1 MKNFADLTEREVL
14 AVAISSEEEDSRIYM
29 TFAEDLAERYPD
41 SAKIFEE
48 MAEEERGHRHRLLE
62 MYEQR
67 FGPHLPPIRRE
78 DVKGFLRRRPIWLTK
93 NLPLDTIRKEV
104 ETMELQAEQFYIK
117 AAEQAE
123 DVGVRRLLGDLAEE
137 EKGHEQL
144 AVKLTDKILSPD
156 VRAEEDK
163 TRRRMFVLQYVQ
175 PGLAGLMDGSVSTL
189 APLFAAAFATHQ
201 NWQTFLVGLAASIGA
216 GISMGFAEAL
226 SDDGSLTGRG
236 SPWLRGATCG
246 MMTTLGGLG
255 HSMPYLV
262 PDSWP
267 NAFWIATAIA
277 GVVVFFEL
285 WAIAFI
291 RARYMDTP
299 FLQAV
304 FQIVLGGAIVLA
316 RRHPDRRGVA
326 AMAQLPFSPP
336 ISGKN
341 MSFHDA
347 GSRLM
352 VPTRRMNFA
361 NFIVAAGVMVHSTPG
376 PVTTFVTISSG
387 SFEPVSSI
395 QLCAVP
401 FGSAAMI
408 AVASF
413 TASRN
418 AA

>member
-1 MKNFADLTEREVL
+1 VKNFADLTEREVL

-29 TFAEDLAERYPD
+29 SFAEDLAERYPE
-41 SAKIFEE
+41 SAKIFEK
-48 MAEEERGHRHRLLE
+48 MAEEETGHRHRLLE
-62 MYEQR
+62 IYEQR
-67 FGPHLPPIRRE
+67 FGKHLPPIRR
-78 DVKGFLRRRPIWLTK
+78 DNVRGFLRRHPIWLTK
-93 NLPLDTIRKEV
+93 NLSLDTIRKEV
-104 ETMELQAEQFYIK
+104 GTMEFEAERFYIK

-123 DVGVRRLLGDLAEE
+123 DVGVRRLLGDLAEA
-137 EKGHEQL
+137 EKGHEQT
-144 AVKLTDKILSPD
+144 AARLTDQILRPD

-201 NWQTFLVGLAASIGA
+201 NWPTFLVGLAASIGA

-236 SPWLRGATCG
+236 SPWLRGAASG
-246 MMTTLGGLG
+246 IMTALGGLG

-262 PDSWP
+262 PDTWP
-267 NAFWIATAIA
+267 NAFWIATGIA

-316 RRHPDRRGVA
+316 VGI
-326 AMAQLPFSPP
+326 L
-336 ISGKN
+336 IG
-341 MSFHDA
+341 
-347 GSRLM
+347 
-352 VPTRRMNFA
+352 
-361 NFIVAAGVMVHSTPG
+361 
-376 PVTTFVTISSG
+376 
-387 SFEPVSSI
+387 
-395 QLCAVP
+395 
-401 FGSAAMI
+401 
-408 AVASF
+408 AS
-413 TASRN
+413 
-418 AA
+418 

>member
-1 MKNFADLTEREVL
+1 VKNFAELTEREVL

-29 TFAEDLAERYPD
+29 SFAEDLAKRYPD
-41 SAKIFEE
+41 TAKVFEE
-48 MAEEERGHRHRLLE
+48 MAEEESGHRHRLLE
-62 MYEQR
+62 LYEQR

-93 NLPLDTIRKEV
+93 NLSLDAIRKEV
-104 ETMELQAEQFYIK
+104 ETMELQAERFYAK
-117 AAEQAE
+117 ASERAE

-137 EKGHEQL
+137 EKGHEKL
-144 AVKLTDKILSPD
+144 AAKLTNQILSPD
-156 VRAEEDK
+156 VREAEDR
-163 TRRRMFVLQYVQ
+163 TRRRLFVLQYVQ

-189 APLFAAAFATHQ
+189 APLFAAAFATHL

-236 SPWLRGATCG
+236 SPWLRGAASG
-246 MMTTLGGLG
+246 VMTALGGLG

-267 NAFWIATAIA
+267 NAFWIATAMA

-304 FQIVLGGAIVLA
+304 FQIVLGGVIVLA
-316 RRHPDRRGVA
+316 VGIVIGA
-326 AMAQLPFSPP
+326 A
-336 ISGKN
+336 
-341 MSFHDA
+341 
-347 GSRLM
+347 
-352 VPTRRMNFA
+352 
-361 NFIVAAGVMVHSTPG
+361 
-376 PVTTFVTISSG
+376 
-387 SFEPVSSI
+387 
-395 QLCAVP
+395 
-401 FGSAAMI
+401 
-408 AVASF
+408 
-413 TASRN
+413 
-418 AA
+418 

>member
-1 MKNFADLTEREVL
+1 MKSFSELTEREVL

-29 TFAEDLAERYPD
+29 TFAEDLRERYPD
-41 SAKIFEE
+41 TARIFEQ
-48 MAEEERGHRHRLLE
+48 MAEEERGHRHRLLQL
-62 MYEQR
+62 YEQR
-67 FGPHLPPIRRE
+67 FGPHLPPIRRD

-104 ETMELQAEQFYIK
+104 ETMELEAERFYAR

-137 EKGHEQL
+137 EKHHEHR
-144 AVKLTDKILSPD
+144 ATELTDEILKPD
-156 VRAEEDK
+156 VRAEEDR

-201 NWQTFLVGLAASIGA
+201 NFQTFLVGLAASIGA

-236 SPWLRGATCG
+236 SPWLRGLTCG
-246 MMTTLGGLG
+246 AMTTLGGLG
-255 HSMPYLV
+255 HTAPYLV

-277 GVVVFFEL
+277 CVVVFFEL

-291 RARYMDTP
+291 RSRYMDTP

-316 RRHPDRRGVA
+316 VGIVIGA
-326 AMAQLPFSPP
+326 A
-336 ISGKN
+336 
-341 MSFHDA
+341 
-347 GSRLM
+347 
-352 VPTRRMNFA
+352 
-361 NFIVAAGVMVHSTPG
+361 
-376 PVTTFVTISSG
+376 
-387 SFEPVSSI
+387 
-395 QLCAVP
+395 
-401 FGSAAMI
+401 
-408 AVASF
+408 
-413 TASRN
+413 
-418 AA
+418 